1 MLDGVG
7 VSAAAER
14 VYRALLRHPA
24 SSPAQL
30 AALAEVS
37 PAELNGVMD
46 QLVQADLV
54 REVEDDAGTRHPG
67 LATPSVRWRPREP
80 KAALAALV
88 RQRQQSLDRVLNR
101 AEELATEFA
110 EGMLRSRR
118 SPLAEV
124 IDGEQSVVAALIDLT
139 ATARKDV
146 AVLDAP
152 PYLSVAASAAAE
164 RSLMSRGVRSRAVY
178 ARTALEL
185 PGRYEAIRAMVA
197 DGEQAR
203 LLPQVPLKLLLVDG
217 ERALL
222 PLSIDGGRIG
232 SAILVHP
239 SMLAS
244 ALHAL
249 FDALWSQA
257 QPFPVDTSA
266 VPADALDE
274 ADRQLLLLLGT
285 GMKDEAIARQLGISA
300 RTLGRRVTR
309 LLGRLGAGSR
319 FQAGMEAQ
327 RRGWL

>member
-7 VSAAAER
+7 VSAPAER

-37 PAELNGVMD
+37 LAELDGVMD
-46 QLVQADLV
+46 QLVQAELV
-54 REVEDDAGTRHPG
+54 QEVEDDADAGRAG
-67 LATPSVRWRPREP
+67 LATPGLRWRPREP

-124 IDGEQSVVAALIDLT
+124 IDDEQSVVAALVDLT

-164 RSLMSRGVRSRAVY
+164 RSLMARSAQSCGIRTNSAGTARSLRGDQS
-178 ARTALEL
+178 
-185 PGRYEAIRAMVA
+185 
-197 DGEQAR
+197 D
-203 LLPQVPLKLLLVDG
+203 
-217 ERALL
+217 
-222 PLSIDGGRIG
+222 
-232 SAILVHP
+232 
-239 SMLAS
+239 
-244 ALHAL
+244 
-249 FDALWSQA
+249 
-257 QPFPVDTSA
+257 
-266 VPADALDE
+266 
-274 ADRQLLLLLGT
+274 
-285 GMKDEAIARQLGISA
+285 
-300 RTLGRRVTR
+300 GRRR
-309 LLGRLGAGSR
+309 
-319 FQAGMEAQ
+319 
-327 RRGWL
+327 